1 MTKLKIQG
9 KYSGSTYPFICFET
23 DELLNASPTVLPDQS
38 HLFMLAEIKATSPII
53 SESQVENVIVI
64 GTTINGQAL
73 KDKVASLKSI
83 THILIVDNNPWIEKY
98 GVNEELI
105 LQFKP
110 EQICFLSK
118 NTTLQYTPDQKHR
131 L

>member
-1 MTKLKIQG
+1 MTKLKIQS
-9 KYSGSTYPFICFET
+9 KYSGSTYPFVCFET
-23 DELLNASPTVLPDQS
+23 DEFLEASASVFPDKS
-38 HLFMLAEIKATSPII
+38 YLFMLADINATSPII
-53 SESQVENVIVI
+53 SESQVENVQVI
-64 GTTINGQAL
+64 GTTLNGQAL
-73 KDKVASLKSI
+73 KDKVASLSSI

-98 GVNEELI
+98 GINEELI

-118 NTTLQYTPDQKHR
+118 KTTLQYTPDQKPR